1 MNKTGLPWP
10 PLIQQHLPSE
20 RVVVRLF
27 GASWTLSLLQ
37 CKGGE
42 LQADS
47 PCIPAPGM
55 VGRETRGP
63 STPSASVP
71 SSVSG
76 ARQARGAGFSD
87 CRGGTSR
94 TEPVLGHR
102 KPLLLQPWLW
112 ESPFSAACSSCWQP
126 AVSPPP
132 AHSPRTPEHVR
143 SLRSD
148 D

>member
-10 PLIQQHLPSE
+10 PLIQQNTSHQSGWWSVCPEPPGL
-20 RVVVRLF
+20 
-27 GASWTLSLLQ
+27 TLLQ
-37 CKGGE
+37 CEAGE

-55 VGRETRGP
+55 LGRETRGP
-63 STPSASVP
+63 SAPSASVP
-71 SSVSG
+71 WSVSG
-76 ARQARGAGFSD
+76 VRQVRGVGFSD
-87 CRGGTSR
+87 CRGGTSH

-112 ESPFSAACSSCWQP
+112 GSPFPAVCSCWQP